1 MIRLPDRKLSL
12 NMTKRGC
19 LFLSTLLKCFTKVL
33 ADSRSWN
40 GNITMKDFIVVNNGH
55 VQLSKQAEEKL
66 VWLNSECMQADMK
79 VLIRFIK
86 QIFYVNRVNLISKYP
101 PYLESL
107 IKFLGTM
114 KSAVLLEGDKLFIE
128 THVSCLES
136 KARGMLLTM
145 VRRKFKNLTDFEQG
159 RWIKNVTQEGKEE
172 IPYPTVAA
180 LSQIAVFED
189 IIRKGKE
196 KNKEYANT
204 KPSAFRLMRDEYIH
218 GPENRFVS

>member
-55 VQLSKQAEEKL
+55 VQQAEEKL
-66 VWLNSECMQADMK
+66 VWLNSEFMQADMK

-145 VRRKFKNLTDFEQG
+145 VQG